1 MSLILIFLRD
11 SNHVLTIKLSKSN
24 YPKKKKK
31 IIMIYLKSHSVSD
44 IANEKF
50 KIQKSPSSTV
60 ELPRRKGNKNDIDGE

>member
-1 MSLILIFLRD
+1 
-11 SNHVLTIKLSKSN
+11 
-24 YPKKKKK
+24 
-31 IIMIYLKSHSVSD
+31 MIYLKSHSVSD